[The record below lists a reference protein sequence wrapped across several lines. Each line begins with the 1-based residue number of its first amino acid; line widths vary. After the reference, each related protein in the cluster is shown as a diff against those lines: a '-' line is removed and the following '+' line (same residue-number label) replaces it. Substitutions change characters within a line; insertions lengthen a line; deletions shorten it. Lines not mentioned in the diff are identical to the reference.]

1 MPPSTPAGNRL
12 PGLDALR
19 GIAILLVLT
28 HHAFASLLPEDVR
41 GMSADFQSLVWLT
54 GFGHLGV
61 HLFFVL
67 SGFLI
72 SGMLLAHRGDAS
84 YYRPFYARR
93 AARILPAY
101 LAMVALL
108 WGSGVIS
115 LKYVLVCLLF
125 LCNMPGLLGAAAEHG
140 PLWSLSVEEQFYLVW
155 PVVVRH
161 VGQRTLE
168 RLCWAL
174 VLLTPLLRWE
184 LQHVPGS
191 FSDIHFKVWVLG
203 DFFAAGALAACHVR
217 RSGRPWRAGLAL
229 LALGA
234 VAVALQFSSSHWGSP
249 LDRALY
255 LEPYL
260 LVFTGALLLSLR
272 AQQAAGTWL
281 GKGLAYL
288 GHISFG
294 LYLVHQFLFD
304 RVRDALVAG
313 LNDWSAP
320 QRVAVQVACG
330 VVAAV
335 AVATL
340 SRWTLEAWCLQR
352 VRGMV
357 QSRD

>member
-1 MPPSTPAGNRL
+1 MHPPTPAGERIS
-12 PGLDALR
+12 GLDALR

-28 HHAFASLLPEDVR
+28 HHAFASLLPADVR
-41 GMSADFQSLVWLT
+41 SMSTGFQALVWWT

-72 SGMLLAHRGDAS
+72 SGMLVAHRGDAS

-108 WGSGVIS
+108 WCSGAIS
-115 LKYVLVCLLF
+115 WKYVLVCLLF
-125 LCNMPGLLGAAAEHG
+125 LCNMPGLLGVGAEYG

-174 VLLTPLLRWE
+174 VLLTPVLRWV

-191 FSDIHFKVWVLG
+191 FGDIHFKVWVLG

-217 RSGRPWRAGLAL
+217 RDGRPWRAGLVL
-229 LALGA
+229 LVLGTAA
-234 VAVALQFSSSHWGSP
+234 VAWQFSSTRWGSP
-249 LDRALY
+249 LDHALY

-260 LVFTGALLLSLR
+260 LVFTGALLLSLQ
-272 AQQAAGTWL
+272 AQQAARTWV

-304 RVRDALVAG
+304 RVRDVLAG
-313 LNDWSAP
+313 LDDWGAP
-320 QRVAVQVACG
+320 QRVAVQMAGG

-335 AVATL
+335 AVASL
-340 SRWTLEAWCLQR
+340 SRWTFEAWWLQR

-357 QSRD
+357 QSRG